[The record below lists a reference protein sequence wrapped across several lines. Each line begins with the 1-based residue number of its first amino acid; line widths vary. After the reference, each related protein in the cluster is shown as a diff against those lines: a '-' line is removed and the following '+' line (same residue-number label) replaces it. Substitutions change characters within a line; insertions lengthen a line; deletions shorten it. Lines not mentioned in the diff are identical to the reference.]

1 MEYDLDGMD
10 VLFVAGFGPITQST
24 PASRE
29 FYVAALGL
37 PLKPMPGNEEY
48 LLTEHDAIGGV
59 KHFALWPLDK
69 AALSCFGKPVWPAHL
84 PVPQAW
90 LELDV
95 EDIALATRILEQNG
109 YALLTRLKEEPWG
122 QTVTRFLSPEGILM
136 AITHTPFLRE
146 AASAEETA

>member
-1 MEYDLDGMD
+1 MQNNLPDGIR
-10 VLFVAGFGPITQST
+10 VLFVAGFGPV
-24 PASRE
+24 
-29 FYVAALGL
+29 VADRDKSDKLYRKVLAL
-37 PLKPMPGNEEY
+37 PLRHEQGYEGYWQSQCLE
-48 LLTEHDAIGGV
+48 GV
-59 KHFALWPLDK
+59 KHCAL
-69 AALSCFGKPVWPAHL
+69 WPAHL
-84 PVPQAW
+84 PLPQAW

-95 EDIALATRILEQNG
+95 EDIASATRILEQNG

>member
-1 MEYDLDGMD
+1 MQHTLPQGIK
-10 VLFVAGFGPITQST
+10 VLFVSGFGPVVGRQQESEHLY
-24 PASRE
+24 RE
-29 FYVAALGL
+29 MLGL
-37 PLKPMPGNEEY
+37 PLEH
-48 LLTEHDAIGGV
+48 TEGYDGYWHTQAVDGV

-69 AALSCFGKPVWPAHL
+69 AALSCFGEPVWPASL

-95 EDIALATRILEQNG
+95 DDIASATRILEQNG

-122 QTVTRFLSPEGILM
+122 QTVTRFLSPEGILT

>member
-1 MEYDLDGMD
+1 MQNKLPDGIR
-10 VLFVAGFGPITQST
+10 VLFVAGFGPVTQDQKKSGNLY
-24 PASRE
+24 R
-29 FYVAALGL
+29 VALGL
-37 PLKPMPGNEEY
+37 PLRHEDGYEGYWHSQCIE
-48 LLTEHDAIGGV
+48 GV

-69 AALSCFGKPVWPAHL
+69 AALSCFGSPNWPEDV

-95 EDIALATRILEQNG
+95 EDIVSATSILEQGG
-109 YALLTRLKEEPWG
+109 YKLLTRLKEEPWG

-146 AASAEETA
+146 AATAEESA

>member
-1 MEYDLDGMD
+1 MQNNLPQGIR
-10 VLFVAGFGPITQST
+10 VLFVAGFGPVVVN
-24 PASRE
+24 RE
-29 FYVAALGL
+29 KSDKLYRRVLAL
-37 PLKPMPGNEEY
+37 PLRHEDGYEGY
-48 LLTEHDAIGGV
+48 WHSQCLGGV

-69 AALSCFGKPVWPAHL
+69 AALSCFGKPDWPGHL

-95 EDIALATRILEQNG
+95 EDIMSATSILEQNG
-109 YALLTRLKEEPWG
+109 YNLLTRLKQEPWG

>member
-1 MEYDLDGMD
+1 MTKDFTDIA
-10 VLFVAGFGPITQST
+10 VLFVEGFGPITQNTALSH
-24 PASRE
+24 A
-29 FYVAALGL
+29 FYGETLGL
-37 PLKPMPGNEEY
+37 PLKRMAGNDDY
-48 LLTEHDAIGGV
+48 LLTEQDALAGV
-59 KHFALWPLDK
+59 KHFALWPLEK
-69 AALSCFGKPVWPAHL
+69 AALSCFGEPVWPANL

-95 EDIALATRILEQNG
+95 EDIASATRILEQNG

-122 QTVTRFLSPEGILM
+122 QTVTRFLSPEGILT

>member
-1 MEYDLDGMD
+1 MQTNLPDGIR
-10 VLFVAGFGPITQST
+10 VLFVAGFGPV
-24 PASRE
+24 
-29 FYVAALGL
+29 VADRAKSDQLYRKVLAL
-37 PLKPMPGNEEY
+37 PLRHEEGY
-48 LLTEHDAIGGV
+48 EGYWHSQCLEGV

-69 AALSCFGKPVWPAHL
+69 AALSCFGESVWPAHL

-95 EDIALATRILEQNG
+95 EDIASATRILEQNG
-109 YALLTRLKEEPWG
+109 YELLLRLKEEPWG

-136 AITHTPFLRE
+136 AVTHTPFLRE